1 MSTIAVNAI
10 TDANGGATTT
20 INSVTPNANNVVG
33 KNKIING
40 NMAIDQ
46 RNAGASVTPANGN
59 YTLDRWIAYLS
70 QASKFTIEQNA
81 GSVAPPAGF
90 INYLGVTSS
99 SAYSVTAGDYF
110 VIGQHIEGYNV
121 ADLDFGKST
130 AKTITLS
137 FYVRSSLTGTFGGV
151 LGNAGSRSY
160 PFTYVISSANTWEK
174 KTITIP
180 GDTSGTWTTANSYG
194 LTLYIGL
201 GAGSTYSGTAGSW
214 SGASYF
220 NATGATS
227 VVGTSGAT
235 FYITGVQLEAGSSAT
250 EFEHRPYTT
259 ELQLCQRYLPWFGS
273 GTDDQIGIG
282 YATGS
287 TTWLIFIPWKVQTRV
302 APTGII
308 HGTDSN
314 FHVGGPTSSG
324 IACTALNFSAAGTSG
339 GRVTGSVSSGLSSG
353 QGTFLRSQNTSGY
366 LYFTGCE
373 L

>member
-40 NMAIDQ
+40 NMMVDQ
-46 RNAGASVTPANGN
+46 RNAGASVTPANGKC
-59 YTLDRWIAYLS
+59 TLDRWISYLS

-81 GSVAPPAGF
+81 GSVTPPDGF

-99 SAYSVTAGDYF
+99 SAYSVTANDYF
-110 VIGQHIEGYNV
+110 LIGQHIEGYNV

-151 LGNAGSRSY
+151 LGNAGNRSY

-174 KTITIP
+174 KTITIS

-214 SGASYF
+214 SSANYF

-227 VVGTSGAT
+227 VVATSGAT
-235 FYITGVQLEAGSSAT
+235 FYITGVQLEAGSTAT

-259 ELQLCQRYLPWFGS
+259 ELQLCQRYYWKNS
-273 GTDDQIGIG
+273 GNIYGGDWAGQGMISYT
-282 YATGS
+282 YPVEMRAVPTF
-287 TTWLIFIPWKVQTRV
+287 TYV
-302 APTGII
+302 AVRTP
-308 HGTDSN
+308 
-314 FHVGGPTSSG
+314 
-324 IACTALNFSAAGTSG
+324 L
-339 GRVTGSVSSGLSSG
+339 VSSGFGYSSTKHLG
-353 QGTFLRSQNTSGY
+353 VYCGASPYVNQVEANA
-366 LYFTGCE
+366 E